1 MSDTIVEEVRRIRDD
16 YARQF
21 NYDLHAM
28 CDDLRHEQE
37 LSGAAIV
44 SFPKR
49 PAQISPLEKGD
60 MTERGMPSHR

>member
-1 MSDTIVEEVRRIRDD
+1 MSDTIVEEVRKIRDD
-16 YARQF
+16 YARRL

-28 CDDLRHEQE
+28 CADLRHEQK

-49 PAQISPLEKGD
+49 PAQINSPKKS
-60 MTERGMPSHR
+60 P

>member
-1 MSDTIVEEVRRIRDD
+1 MSDTIVEEVRKIRDD
-16 YARQF
+16 YARRF

-37 LSGAAIV
+37 LSVAAIV

-49 PAQISPLEKGD
+49 PAQISPPKKGD
-60 MTERGMPSHR
+60 MAEHGIPSRR